1 MKYNS
6 DNKYYRLHIKYLFV
20 DMHYNLLKK
29 NSNHQFS
36 LNLQLQV
43 SFCPTAVTECANL
56 LQFHAL

>member
-29 NSNHQFS
+29 NSNHQYS

-43 SFCPTAVTECANL
+43 SFSPNTVI
-56 LQFHAL
+56 